1 MAGVNTHAWR
11 TRLIRQWL
19 GRLLVVSMGLLSG
32 LGPASGQTLTLEVDR
47 LATSMASLDDLKL
60 TLEWPAEVEQ
70 GRLHLTAAVLDASE
84 FGYRWRDLSWTC
96 ELQHEADTWQCAG
109 PIKARGASGLNLS
122 FRLDAGALVLEASNK
137 TTRLHLSQPASDA
150 APLQLELVRVP
161 ATWLAPL
168 LAKTWEQGH
177 PTGGT
182 LDLNWQL
189 QLGDDGLGFSGPI
202 AVTGLGLDS
211 ADGSIA
217 AEGIRAAGQVRG
229 EVKDV
234 DTTLDLALELRGGE
248 VLLGALY
255 AALPETPVELGL
267 QVREAGP
274 GTWQLQALRWRD
286 PGVMELS
293 GSARLQA
300 TGESMLQQ
308 LQLSYSIPSLAL
320 AQARYFESLMASL
333 GLSGFTL
340 TGAVKGQLELA
351 DADWQAIDL
360 HLDAVGVGDEQNRF
374 VSEDL
379 SGDLRLRHGKAAA
392 ASQLAWQ
399 SVSLYGLALGPA
411 SLSLDSAEGGL
422 ALKAPVAIPLF
433 GGTVRM
439 RTFDYLPGD
448 EDDHLDLALALERVD
463 LAALSTAFGWPAFA
477 GTVSGDLPGV
487 RLRGNHLE
495 FEGGLSAQLFD
506 GQVQVSQLSMER
518 PFGVAPMLA
527 ASIEFKG
534 LDLEPLTAAFD
545 FGEITGRLDGHI
557 RDLRLLDWEPAA
569 FDAAFHTVKTSGV
582 RQRISQR
589 AVRDLTEVGGGGIAA
604 GLQAQMLKTFS
615 SFGYSRIGLSCV
627 LANNVCTMAGVEA
640 ANNGGYIIV
649 DGSGLPRVNVI
660 GHQRKVDW
668 PVLLGRL
675 KAATEGQMPVVD

>member
-1 MAGVNTHAWR
+1 MAGVSTHAWR
-11 TRLIRQWL
+11 TKLIRQWL
-19 GRLLVVSMGLLSG
+19 GRLLVVGLLSG
-32 LGPASGQTLTLEVDR
+32 LGTAASQTLTLEVDR
-47 LATSMASLDDLKL
+47 LATSMASVDDLNL
-60 TLEWPAEVEQ
+60 TLEWPAGVAQ

-109 PIKARGASGLNLS
+109 PIKARGASGLSLS
-122 FRLDAGALVLEASNK
+122 ARLDAGALVLEASNK

-168 LAKTWEQGH
+168 LAKAWEQGH

-189 QLGDDGLGFSGPI
+189 QLGDDGLGFSGPV

-217 AEGIRAAGQVRG
+217 AEGIRVAGQVRG

-234 DTTLDLALELRGGE
+234 GTTLDLALELRGGE

-267 QVREAGP
+267 RVREAGP

-320 AQARYFESLMASL
+320 AQERYFESLMASL

-360 HLDAVGVGDEQNRF
+360 HLDAVQVGDEQNRF

-569 FDAAFHTVKTSGV
+569 FDASFHTVKTSGV

-675 KAATEGQMPVVD
+675 KAATEGQMPVID